1 LRKGVA
7 VNRLDIGYFL
17 LGSLTVAI
25 VAVVYLSQR
34 YSRYLRAVRH
44 GQRNAKPVWKPFW
57 MQ

>member
-1 LRKGVA
+1 M
-7 VNRLDIGYFL
+7 NRLDIGYFL